1 MKSRF
6 GRMTPYPQERK
17 LGVLAG
23 GFESSRS
30 FPASQPPHP
39 ESFPRPKTVSKSR
52 PVRLVFAHLPS
63 LRRPDQFPVPLP
75 DASSAVRRR
84 FSFHQFP
91 IWIAPYRR
99 PSVVISLRSTPRPL
113 AFLCLATL
121 FSSERELGVLAGGF
135 ESSRSFTVSQPPH
148 P

>member
-6 GRMTPYPQERK
+6 GRMTPCPQERK

-23 GFESSRS
+23 GFESGRS

-39 ESFPRPKTVSKSR
+39 KSFDRPRTVSKSR
-52 PVRLVFAHLPS
+52 PVRPMLAHLPP
-63 LRRPDQFPVPLP
+63 LRRPCQLPDSLP
-75 DASSAVRRR
+75 DASSATRRR

-91 IWIAPYRR
+91 VRIAPIRR
-99 PSVVISLRSTPRPL
+99 PSVVLSLRSTPRPL
-113 AFLCLATL
+113 AFLRLATL
-121 FSSERELGVLAGGF
+121 FRLERELGVLAGGF
-135 ESSRSFTVSQPPH
+135 ESSRSFTASQPPH